1 METWRGLEENSDSG
15 MGLLSVTSTSS
26 MGSARVGS
34 GERQYGSPVSQ
45 EMGVD
50 SSTDICIIPVVIVS
64 PGMERT
70 PRLDSDPGSK
80 IGGGDGVGE
89 GYEG

>member
-26 MGSARVGS
+26 MGSARVVS
-34 GERQYGSPVSQ
+34 EERQYGSPVSQ

-50 SSTDICIIPVVIVS
+50 SSTDIGIIPVVIVS
-64 PGMERT
+64 PEIERT

-80 IGGGDGVGE
+80 TGGGDGVGE
-89 GYEG
+89 GDEG

>member
-15 MGLLSVTSTSS
+15 MGLLSVTSASS

-34 GERQYGSPVSQ
+34 GDRHIGSPVSQ

-50 SSTDICIIPVVIVS
+50 SSTDICIIVAVIVS
-64 PGMERT
+64 PGIERI
-70 PRLDSDPGSK
+70 PRLDSEPGPN
-80 IGGGDGVGE
+80 IEVGDRFGE
-89 GYEG
+89 RDEG

>member
-34 GERQYGSPVSQ
+34 GERQYGSPDSQ

-50 SSTDICIIPVVIVS
+50 SLIMIFNMVKLFYVQDIK
-64 PGMERT
+64 
-70 PRLDSDPGSK
+70 D
-80 IGGGDGVGE
+80 
-89 GYEG
+89 